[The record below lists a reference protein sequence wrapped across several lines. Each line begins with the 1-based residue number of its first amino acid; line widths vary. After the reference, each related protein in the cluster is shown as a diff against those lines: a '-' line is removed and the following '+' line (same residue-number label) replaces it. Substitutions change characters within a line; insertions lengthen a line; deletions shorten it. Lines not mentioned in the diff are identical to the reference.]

1 VATEQTVGLEAEA
14 YDIDLGTMPDELISW
29 SSSRDGV
36 LGTGAQLSVATL
48 SVGVHT
54 ITVTVTDGAGG
65 TAADSVQVTVVAD
78 LPPPSP
84 SSPLFL
90 PLLLR

>member
-1 VATEQTVGLEAEA
+1 
-14 YDIDLGTMPDELISW
+14 
-29 SSSRDGV
+29 
-36 LGTGAQLSVATL
+36 
-48 SVGVHT
+48 
-54 ITVTVTDGAGG
+54 VTDGAGG